1 MEDKLGVPWGHAN
14 THLHTLTGG
23 LCWYRSVLLQGL
35 GAKPMLAEKISISC
49 GAALAFS
56 PDQCSIYLPSV
67 WLSFFPMPPFTTI
80 AAWMHVWITVSTI
93 HSHIWQYTMRCALDC
108 MNTWTPQ
115 FHILFLA
122 SFLCSLRTA
131 SLLIESKSGIHWG
144 TAASRSGHDD
154 LKSRKKKKKK
164 WTHMACKSTDHL
176 SIRM

>member
-1 MEDKLGVPWGHAN
+1 MEDRLGVPWGHAN

-23 LCWYRSVLLQGL
+23 LWWYRSVLLQGL

-115 FHILFLA
+115 FHILSLA

-154 LKSRKKKKKK
+154 LKSREKKKKMN
-164 WTHMACKSTDHL
+164 TYGL
-176 SIRM
+176 